1 MKKIKDKKIIYN
13 IKVLSYDKNL
23 LEEKLTSLLIEIK
36 LKLNFF
42 RSNTIF
48 SIPPISKKS
57 CILRSSFVDSS
68 SKEHLEI
75 KKYQNIIKIE
85 IFAKNDVIFIID
97 SLLLN
102 ILKYQDLNISY
113 KKIIKIYNNKN
124 NSYLY

>member
-1 MKKIKDKKIIYN
+1 M
-13 IKVLSYDKNL
+13 
-23 LEEKLTSLLIEIK
+23 
-36 LKLNFF
+36 
-42 RSNTIF
+42 
-48 SIPPISKKS
+48 
-57 CILRSSFVDSS
+57 DSS

-113 KKIIKIYNNKN
+113 KKIIKIYNNKK
-124 NSYLY
+124 

>member
-1 MKKIKDKKIIYN
+1 MKKIKKKKVIYN
-13 IKVLSYDKNL
+13 IKVLSYDKYL

-42 RSNTIF
+42 RSNILF
-48 SIPPISKKS
+48 SMPSISKKS

-85 IFAKNDVIFIID
+85 IFAKMIV
-97 SLLLN
+97 
-102 ILKYQDLNISY
+102 
-113 KKIIKIYNNKN
+113 KKCMVWEREKWDGVKWNCKMEQNCNNNWK
-124 NSYLY
+124 

>member
-1 MKKIKDKKIIYN
+1 MKNFKKKKVVYN

-42 RSNTIF
+42 RSNIIF
-48 SIPPISKKS
+48 SIPSMSKKS
-57 CILRSSFVDSS
+57 CILRSIFVDNS

-85 IFAKNDVIFIID
+85 IFAKNDVIFILD
-97 SLLLN
+97 NLLLN
-102 ILKYQDLNISY
+102 ILKYPDLNIIY
-113 KKIIKIYNNKN
+113 KKVIKTYQNKN
-124 NSYLY
+124 HCYLS